1 VAKSVVKIVEDA
13 VEIGK
18 KSRVP
23 VPDDH
28 RARF

>member
-1 VAKSVVKIVEDA
+1 VAKSVVEVVEYA

-18 KSRVP
+18 KSGVP

-28 RARF
+28 GARF